1 MPGEKYYKIL
11 GLSSSANDTLVKKR
25 YRELA
30 KKFHP
35 DKNKDENS
43 TKLFQEIKDA
53 YEHILNRDF
62 TATRKDIPPTQK
74 TAEQKFHENAWKR
87 AEQLKKQE
95 AEELLHFYNSFR
107 LGWKKRIVNLV
118 AIIGAICLLGII
130 ADDFLPLKESIETVE
145 DFSANPSHSIG
156 NDYVYEVKFKNGQ
169 TLWLNHQNIHKLDN
183 LPQLI
188 LAKTSIFHQPVYVES
203 RSDENTTRTT
213 IHFTFYWAQAVLF
226 IFLILPIVIRFY
238 KRNNVFF
245 VLGNYLTFTISS
257 GLLLLFLLNDL
268 KIIHL
273 LTFGYY

>member
-203 RSDENTTRTT
+203 RSDENRTRTT

>member
-11 GLSSSANDTLVKKR
+11 GLTSSANDVLVKKR

-43 TKLFQEIKDA
+43 TKIFQEIKNA

-62 TATRKDIPPTQK
+62 SAAKKDTSPTQK
-74 TAEQKFHENAWKR
+74 TPEQKFHENAWKR

-95 AEELLHFYNSFR
+95 AEELLLFYDSFR
-107 LGWKKRIVNLV
+107 IGWKKKIVTIV
-118 AIIGAICLLGII
+118 ALLGTICI
-130 ADDFLPLKESIETVE
+130 LGLVADDFLPLRESIETVE
-145 DFSANPSHSIG
+145 DFSANPSHSLG
-156 NDYVYEVKFKNGQ
+156 NDYVYEVKFRNGP
-169 TLWLNHQNIHKLDN
+169 TLWLNHQDIHKLDN
-183 LPQLI
+183 LPPLI
-188 LAKTSIFHQPVYVES
+188 IAKTSIFHQPVYVLS
-203 RSDENTTRTT
+203 QTDEYSTKTY
-213 IHFTFYWAQAVLF
+213 IHFTFYWAQVVLF
-226 IFLILPIVIRFY
+226 IFFLLPIVIYFY

-257 GLLLLFLLNDL
+257 SLLLVFLLNDL

-273 LTFGYY
+273 LTLGYY

>member
-107 LGWKKRIVNLV
+107 LGWKKRIVNMV

-203 RSDENTTRTT
+203 RTDENRTRTT

-226 IFLILPIVIRFY
+226 IFLILPIVISFY
-238 KRNNVFF
+238 KWNNVFF

-257 GLLLLFLLNDL
+257 GLLLFFLLNDL

>member
-203 RSDENTTRTT
+203 RSDENRTRTT

-257 GLLLLFLLNDL
+257 GLLLFFLLNDL

>member
-118 AIIGAICLLGII
+118 AIVGAICLLGII

-203 RSDENTTRTT
+203 RSDENRTRTT

>member
-43 TKLFQEIKDA
+43 TKIFQEIKDA
-53 YEHILNRDF
+53 YENILNRDF
-62 TATRKDIPPTQK
+62 TSAKKDIPTTQK
-74 TAEQKFHENAWKR
+74 TPEQKFHENAWKR

-95 AEELLHFYNSFR
+95 AEELLQFYDSFR
-107 LGWKKRIVNLV
+107 IGWKRKIVTIVSLL
-118 AIIGAICLLGII
+118 GAICILGLV
-130 ADDFLPLKESIETVE
+130 ADDFLPMRESIEIVE
-145 DFSANPSHSIG
+145 DFSANPSHSLG
-156 NDYVYEVKFKNGQ
+156 NDYVYEVKFRNGE
-169 TLWLNHQNIHKLDN
+169 TLWLNHQNIHQLDN
-183 LPQLI
+183 LPPLI
-188 LAKTSIFHQPVYVES
+188 IAKTSIFHQPVYALSQTNED
-203 RSDENTTRTT
+203 RTRIN
-213 IHFTFYWAQAVLF
+213 IHFTFYWAQIVLY
-226 IFLILPIVIRFY
+226 IFFLVPIVIYFY

-257 GLLLLFLLNDL
+257 GLLLVFLLNDL

-273 LTFGYY
+273 LTLGYY

>member
-11 GLSSSANDTLVKKR
+11 GLSSSVNDTLVKKR

-53 YEHILNRDF
+53 YEHIINRDF
-62 TATRKDIPPTQK
+62 TATKKDIPTSQK

-107 LGWKKRIVNLV
+107 LGWKKRIVNMV

-130 ADDFLPLKESIETVE
+130 ADDFLPLRESIETVE
-145 DFSANPSHSIG
+145 DFSANPSHSLG

-169 TLWLNHQNIHKLDN
+169 TLWLNHQDIHKLDN

-203 RSDENTTRTT
+203 RTDENRTRTT

-226 IFLILPIVIRFY
+226 IFLILPIVIRYY

>member
-118 AIIGAICLLGII
+118 AIVGAICLLGII

-169 TLWLNHQNIHKLDN
+169 TLWLNHQNIHKL
-183 LPQLI
+183 
-188 LAKTSIFHQPVYVES
+188 AK
-203 RSDENTTRTT
+203 
-213 IHFTFYWAQAVLF
+213 
-226 IFLILPIVIRFY
+226 
-238 KRNNVFF
+238 
-245 VLGNYLTFTISS
+245 ISCGKLS
-257 GLLLLFLLNDL
+257 SLWMFW
-268 KIIHL
+268 
-273 LTFGYY
+273 